1 MFLGNLILNY
11 NLAILNNQIVLVLA
25 KNCEKIF
32 RYTVLPLIANENSC
46 SLFVKSAL
54 TGALYSFSLIFSS
67 NLRRSVRG
75 QSFKKCFSMSKVR
88 MLHFGQT
95 LSKLQRSKSAN
106 INCRLPSASGK
117 RPIVEKI
124 FKNVLVLFKC
134 IACVQR
140 R

>member
-75 QSFKKCFSMSKVR
+75 QSFKNVSVCQR
-88 MLHFGQT
+88 CARCT
-95 LSKLQRSKSAN
+95 LGR
-106 INCRLPSASGK
+106 PSQNYSDL
-117 RPIVEKI
+117 R
-124 FKNVLVLFKC
+124 
-134 IACVQR
+134 VQI
-140 R
+140 